1 MNNGRSYALK
11 HEIEHITI
19 HDVIQLLLK
28 HYIIARQSFLLK
40 IRNSK
45 NPHINGL
52 TINYS
57 VKNILIS
64 FVLIFKICSATI
76 FFRYFTTENFM
87 CNHLYERRARRF
99 LWLIYTRYRVAVY
112 SVFRSTTCRY
122 KRRQSF
128 LAASL
133 VHPDVSLRV
142 ITMVCGLS
150 SWLQVQYYFHNNT
163 YPHPHPRV
171 FLLFHVTYI
180 EKKFLD

>member
-1 MNNGRSYALK
+1 VNNGRSYALK

-28 HYIIARQSFLLK
+28 HYIIARQSVLLK

-99 LWLIYTRYRVAVY
+99 L
-112 SVFRSTTCRY
+112 
-122 KRRQSF
+122 
-128 LAASL
+128 
-133 VHPDVSLRV
+133 
-142 ITMVCGLS
+142 
-150 SWLQVQYYFHNNT
+150 
-163 YPHPHPRV
+163 
-171 FLLFHVTYI
+171 
-180 EKKFLD
+180 